1 MQGNSY
7 VLLKSFESLQCDH
20 CIDKFRL
27 ADLAKSVKLAGVAGG
42 RAALLLEGLLS
53 LRRGPSEAAQGAGGG
68 GTWLEKIEAPGIC
81 RQPLKPQPQKSNV

>member
-1 MQGNSY
+1 MNPSNEGHQARRYY
-7 VLLKSFESLQCDH
+7 VFLKSFESLQYDH

-53 LRRGPSEAAQGAGGG
+53 LRREPSEAAQGAGGG
-68 GTWLEKIEAPGIC
+68 YMA
-81 RQPLKPQPQKSNV
+81 